1 MKIFI
6 IGVLTLFM
14 LSCQTAE
21 VKYYKE
27 QSDFYKKGYYQF
39 LDELYEMKH
48 PSCDVKS
55 GDEYV
60 ANHKPKNPFNKTY
73 PRFIVDVKDGYAL
86 YAICDNNTQCDTEYL
101 FSDEITTFCRFYTKV
116 EVK

>member
-39 LDELYEMKH
+39 MGELYDLKH
-48 PSCDVKS
+48 PPCDMKS
-55 GDEYV
+55 GDV
-60 ANHKPKNPFNKTY
+60 FSPNFKCINPFVKTY
-73 PRFIVDVKDGYAL
+73 HRLIVDVKDGYAL
-86 YAICDNNTQCDTEYL
+86 YAICDDKAHCDTEYL
-101 FSDEITTFCRFYTKV
+101 YTEETKIICKFYTKV
-116 EVK
+116 EEK